1 MEEKLKSIHAHYGS
15 DMAIDLED
23 FKLEVN
29 RWKYCWSIREP
40 TDPLPQTLVE
50 TLDVANAAFYPG
62 IYVAVKTLLTYPVS
76 ACAAERSFSSM
87 KRLETPLRNTMA
99 DHRFSSLEI
108 FHIHRKKKSVLRV
121 CSTSVHSTKKD
132 ASLFTY
138 K

>member
-29 RWKYCWSIREP
+29 RWKYRWSIREP

-62 IYVAVKTLLTYPVS
+62 TYVAVKTLLTYPVS
-76 ACAAERSFSSM
+76 ACAAERSVSST
-87 KRLETPLRNTMA
+87 KRSPLRNTMT
-99 DHRFSSLEI
+99 DHHLSSLAILQIHKEKEI
-108 FHIHRKKKSVLRV
+108 NIESVLDQFAQHKERRLAL
-121 CSTSVHSTKKD
+121 C
-132 ASLFTY
+132 L
-138 K
+138 